1 MKTIKNLTADELRKS
16 ILQLAIQG
24 KLVKQNPDD
33 EPASELVKR
42 IYEEKNKLIAEGKI
56 KKEKNQSYIFK
67 GDDNCYYEKFGN
79 NEPVKI
85 DDLPFNIPD
94 SWMWIRLKNTSIL
107 NSGYAFKSDKFSKDG
122 IRIIRISDF
131 NENGILNKD
140 IKRYPYSIEL
150 EQYKILEND
159 ILLCMTGGTVG
170 KSVFINS
177 LNEDSYINQRVALI
191 RIFKILSKYFYAYL
205 MSPNTADIINKNKT
219 STNDNI
225 SIKLIEDFL
234 IPLPPLE
241 EQQRIVDKINSF
253 EPLLEKYDKVEKE
266 LSKLEKEFPE
276 KLKRS
281 ILQYAIEGKLVNQ
294 DPDDEPASV
303 LLERIKQ
310 EKERLIKEGKIKRD
324 KNESNIYQG
333 DDKNYYEQIGKALFK
348 IEVPFDI
355 PNKWLWVK
363 SHQIMK
369 PVQYGY
375 NGPGLSNGKVKLL
388 RITDI
393 QNGNVN
399 WNTLPYCNISES
411 QVNIY
416 QIKKNDIYIARTGGT
431 IGKSFRLD
439 MDMPNV
445 VFAGYLI
452 RFSFIEQKISKYI
465 NLFLNTPLYWNQ
477 VADKSA
483 GTGQPNING
492 VSLSNLLVP
501 IPSYSEQ
508 ERILNKI
515 NYLFQEI
522 DY

>member
-1 MKTIKNLTADELRKS
+1 MKTIKNLTANELRKS

-24 KLVKQNPDD
+24 KLVKQDPND
-33 EPASELVKR
+33 EPASELVKK
-42 IYEEKNKLIAEGKI
+42 IYEEKKKLIEEGKI
-56 KKEKNQSYIFK
+56 KKDKTESIIFK
-67 GDDNCYYEKFGN
+67 GDDNCYYEKIGN
-79 NEPVKI
+79 NDPIKLE
-85 DDLPFNIPD
+85 DLPFDIPD
-94 SWMWIRLKNTSIL
+94 NWMWIRLKNSSIL
-107 NSGYAFKSDKFSKDG
+107 NGGYAFKSDKFSKEG
-122 IRIIRISDF
+122 VRVIRISDF

-150 EQYKILEND
+150 EQYKILEKD

-170 KSVFINS
+170 KSVYINS

-191 RIFKILSKYFYAYL
+191 RIFKILSKYFYVYL
-205 MSPNTADIINKNKT
+205 VSPNTADIINKNKN

-225 SIKLIEDFL
+225 SMKLIEDFL

-253 EPLLEKYDKVEKE
+253 EPLLEKYEKIEKE

-276 KLKRS
+276 KLKKS
-281 ILQYAIEGKLVNQ
+281 ILQYAIEGKLVKQ
-294 DPDDEPASV
+294 DPNDEPASV

-324 KNESNIYQG
+324 KYESYIYQG
-333 DDKNYYEQIGKALFK
+333 DDKNYYEK
-348 IEVPFDI
+348 ICNTVNNIEIPFEI
-355 PNKWLWVK
+355 PNKWIWIK

-375 NGPGLSNGKVKLL
+375 NGPGLSNGKFKLL
-388 RITDI
+388 RISDI

-399 WNTLPYCNISES
+399 WKTLPYCNISEQ

-416 QIKKNDIYIARTGGT
+416 QIQKNDIYIARTGGT
-431 IGKSFRLD
+431 IGKSFRLAV
-439 MDMPNV
+439 DMPNV

-452 RFSFIEQKISKYI
+452 RFSFIEQRISKYI

-501 IPSYSEQ
+501 IPSYNEQ

-515 NYLFQEI
+515 NYLFQKI
-522 DY
+522 DC